1 LFLSNAVTL
10 QSLGAGSLAKVYISA
25 VGVSIE
31 AALIMA
37 LVQLRQDLT
46 WKSLTTLP
54 SRKTD
59 PNDNFGH
66 FLTAYSDKERK
77 M

>member
-1 LFLSNAVTL
+1 V
-10 QSLGAGSLAKVYISA
+10 KVYISA

-31 AALIMA
+31 AALIMGR
-37 LVQLRQDLT
+37 VQLRQDLP

-59 PNDNFGH
+59 PNDKFGH
-66 FLTAYSDKERK
+66 FLTAYSDK
-77 M
+77 